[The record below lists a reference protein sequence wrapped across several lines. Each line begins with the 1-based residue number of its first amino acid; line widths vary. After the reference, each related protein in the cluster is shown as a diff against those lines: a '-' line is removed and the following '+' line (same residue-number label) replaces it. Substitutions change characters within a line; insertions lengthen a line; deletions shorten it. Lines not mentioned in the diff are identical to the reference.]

1 MQQHAEKSP
10 FSIRN
15 FDLCASGFAKTRID
29 SLAQEGLDRKKQ
41 LHFRKFQLIFY
52 FSEKSTKILKFR
64 KLQLI
69 LLIS

>member
-1 MQQHAEKSP
+1 MFEKGKKWKQSDY
-10 FSIRN
+10 SQNKRKSKK
-15 FDLCASGFAKTRID
+15 FDKIKSGKV
-29 SLAQEGLDRKKQ
+29 LKKQ